1 MAYDVV
7 STMRASEILG
17 CNRSRVLQ
25 MIREGIITTAYI
37 GAPDGNPG
45 RTGYRIRVDELYD
58 LAATRDEKK
67 TRKQTKNK
75 TVPAYDTV
83 AIKSALS
90 DLQICL
96 GMLSDAIEKLK
107 GEL

>member
-1 MAYDVV
+1 
-7 STMRASEILG
+7 
-17 CNRSRVLQ
+17 
-25 MIREGIITTAYI
+25 MIREGIITSAYI

-45 RTGYRIRVDELYD
+45 HSGYRIRVDELYD
-58 LAATRDEKK
+58 LAAKREQEKK
-67 TRKQTKNK
+67 SRKQTKNK

-83 AIKSALS
+83 AIKSALG

-96 GMLSDAIEKLK
+96 GMLSDTIEKLK